1 MIKIFGLLIFVY
13 SIVHVLGYFVNQYEY
28 AEVYTLGCVDKSK
41 EPCKVYKGS
50 LRTTFW
56 AKDYVVNNGTKETII
71 SKYDVAAIKYPQEV
85 N

>member
-1 MIKIFGLLIFVY
+1 MIKIFGLLVFVY

-41 EPCKVYKGS
+41 APCKVYKGS
-50 LRTTFW
+50 LKTTFW
-56 AKDYVVNNGTKETII
+56 AKDYVVNNGAKEIII